1 MRHLPALVA
10 LAALPLA
17 AAPARAERGS
27 WRFHDDTR
35 PIKAVVVGGSVTA
48 WPKGNFGSFIEAACP
63 RVEVALK
70 GKERLGSAALRDRFV
85 EQVVKNPYVKAKDHE
100 ALWLIFQSGLNS
112 IASPE
117 QTNYDAAAVYRV
129 AHEHGL
135 KVLALTVGPWGAT
148 SDKRRWAWANAL
160 AYKHYTQLAVDFV
173 LGRLTP
179 AEAFGKLAKGRD
191 SADWLPAE
199 RPDIA
204 VDLYDSPLRDKDAP
218 LQDEATAAR
227 QVAIHKAVKAEL
239 KGLDEAARAARLAAL
254 TAQVREMPRWFMK
267 KELHSFDHIH
277 PNMEG
282 HRLMAETI
290 CPRLPAAWRCDCKAM
305 AGMSWNPKGG
315 GLIPKVELGDAGAPA
330 APAATA
336 PAK

>member
-1 MRHLPALVA
+1 MRHVIA
-10 LAALPLA
+10 LAALAAAILA
-17 AAPARAERGS
+17 APGPARAERGS

-70 GKERLGSAALRDRFV
+70 GKERLGSAALRQRFV
-85 EQVVKNPYVKAKDHE
+85 DQVIKNPRVKAKDHE
-100 ALWLIFQSGLNS
+100 ALWVIFQSGLNN

-117 QTNYDAAAVYRV
+117 QVNLDAAAIYRI

-135 KVLALTVGPWGAT
+135 QVLALTVGPWGAT
-148 SDKRRWAWANAL
+148 TDKRRWAWANAL
-160 AYKHYTQLAVDFV
+160 AYKRDTQLTVDFV

-179 AEAFGKLAKGRD
+179 AQALGKLAR
-191 SADWLPAE
+191 SRVSPTWLPAE

-204 VDLYDSPLRDKDAP
+204 VDLYDSALRDRSAP

-227 QVAIHKAVKAEL
+227 MVAHHKAVRAEL
-239 KGLDEAARAARLAAL
+239 QGLDPAAKEARLAEL
-254 TAQVREMPRWFMK
+254 TAEVREMPRWFMR

-282 HRLMAETI
+282 HRVMAETI
-290 CPRLPAAWRCDCKAM
+290 CPKLPPAWGCECAAM
-305 AGMSWNPKGG
+305 AGMAWNPRGG
-315 GLIPKVELGDAGAPA
+315 GLIPRVTLGDAGGA
-330 APAATA
+330 AV